1 MEKFGISIYFIDK
14 RQSNNPISIL
24 FVLTDKLGETFK
36 QYDFAPF
43 LNVTLDAD
51 NGDDFFTFTSR
62 DDLTVLK
69 HCSPLF
75 LNQKDL
81 EKFSQFVD
89 AVQKELLLTT
99 IKYS

>member
-1 MEKFGISIYFIDK
+1 
-14 RQSNNPISIL
+14 
-24 FVLTDKLGETFK
+24 LGETFK

-43 LNVTLDAD
+43 LNVKLDAD
-51 NGDDFFTFTSR
+51 NGEDFFTFTSG
-62 DDLTVLK
+62 DDLIALR

-75 LNQKDL
+75 QNQRDL

-89 AVQKELLLTT
+89 AVQKELLYTT